1 MIMEN
6 DLRREIADVCHLLHV
21 KNFVA
26 ATDGNVSARLRDGNI
41 LCTPNNMSKGLVR
54 PEDLLV
60 VDMQGQPVGPRYGP
74 ARLLKPTSEIRLH
87 LEAYKQRPDI
97 RAVVH
102 AHPPVAIALS
112 IAGVSLARCLLPE
125 VIVTLGL
132 IPTLPYAFPASEE
145 SAALITEPIK
155 RYDAL
160 MLERHGS
167 VTVGSSPM
175 EAYLKLEKV
184 EHTAQITL
192 TLLQLGKEKP
202 FPPSEAARLA
212 RLRQAR
218 GMMKPGEAED
228 LCKTCGICDLL
239 GECPIG
245 ESDQKPGGY

>member
-1 MIMEN
+1 MMDN
-6 DLRREIADVCHLLHV
+6 DLRREIADVCHLMHA
-21 KNFVA
+21 KDFVA
-26 ATDGNVSARLRDGNI
+26 ATDGNVSARLRDGSI
-41 LCTPNNMSKGLVR
+41 LCTPNNLSKGLVR

-60 VDMQGQPVGPRYGP
+60 VDMDGQPVGPRYGP
-74 ARLLKPTSEIRLH
+74 ARLRKPSSEIRLH
-87 LEAYKQRPDI
+87 IEAYKQRPDI
-97 RAVVH
+97 KAVVH

-132 IPTLPYAFPASEE
+132 IPTLPYAFPASAE

-155 RYDAL
+155 RYDVL

-167 VTVGSSPM
+167 VTVGNSVM

-202 FPPSEAARLA
+202 FPPSEAGRLA

-218 GMMKPGEAED
+218 GLMKEGEAED
-228 LCKTCGICDLL
+228 LCKSCGICDLL
-239 GECPIG
+239 GGCPIG
-245 ESDQKPGGY
+245 EGEQKQGGY